1 MAEDGKTIVRKV
13 LEEVWDKGNYEAVDE
28 YFASD
33 FVDHTPGM
41 SGPDREGQKT
51 AAQSMRQAFPD
62 LHTEYSDLMMEGD
75 RVLLHYH
82 GVGTHQGEIFGMGA
96 TGKKVCMG
104 GMSMYRLEN
113 GKLKEHWGYF
123 DTLNLMQQLGMT
135 GSFDEQAAFS
145 GGRSGQFSGGQGG
158 DFSEAVRRAG
168 SHHETTVR
176 AGQTDLHGTSGGGES
191 SR

>member
-1 MAEDGKTIVRKV
+1 MAEDGKSVVRKV
-13 LEEVWDKGNYEAVDE
+13 LEEVWDKGNYDAVDE

-41 SGPDREGQKT
+41 TGPDREGQKS
-51 AAQSMRQAFPD
+51 AARRMRDAFPD
-62 LHTEYSDLMMEGD
+62 LHTEYSDLLVEGD

-82 GVGTHQGEIFGMGA
+82 GVGTHQGDFLGMSP

-104 GMSMYRLEN
+104 GMSMYRIEG

-123 DTLNLMQQLGMT
+123 DTMNLMDQLGAFR
-135 GSFDEQAAFS
+135 SFDEQSGFSGGSSGEFS
-145 GGRSGQFSGGQGG
+145 GGRPGF
-158 DFSEAVRRAG
+158 EAAVKRAG

-176 AGQTDLHGTSGGGES
+176 SGQTDLYGSSSES
-191 SR
+191 ESRH